1 MHRFKKVENWHF
13 SKGVSPWFLVKNW
26 KFCPFLVFQQ
36 SSPEQSVLW
45 PCRSKS
51 SHFTRKKDRFK
62 KSKFCIFLKGIVHDF
77 SSNIRKFL
85 LFCQQN
91 SLKESGLWRSRWKTI
106 YFIPEKRRFQKGEIW
121 HFSKGVS
128 PWFLVKNWKFCPF

>member
-77 SSNIRKFL
+77 SSNIRS
-85 LFCQQN
+85 FCFFV
-91 SLKESGLWRSRWKTI
+91 SKIVWKKVVCDVLDGKLSI
-106 YFIPEKRRFQKGEIW
+106 LYQKNVDFKKAKIW